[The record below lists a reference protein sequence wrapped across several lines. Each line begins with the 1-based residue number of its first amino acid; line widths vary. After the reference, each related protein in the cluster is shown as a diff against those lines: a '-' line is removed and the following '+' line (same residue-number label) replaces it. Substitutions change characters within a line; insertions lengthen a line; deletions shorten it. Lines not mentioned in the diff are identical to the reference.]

1 MRNQETK
8 VTLSWPLANSNDN
21 VSNLILVTILLD
33 VGYESHDIL
42 QTLQKYRFSQTLA
55 FRVTSNS
62 VSLLLGK

>member
-8 VTLSWPLANSNDN
+8 VTLSWPLTNSNDN

-55 FRVTSNS
+55 FRVTSDS
-62 VSLLLGK
+62 ISLLLGK